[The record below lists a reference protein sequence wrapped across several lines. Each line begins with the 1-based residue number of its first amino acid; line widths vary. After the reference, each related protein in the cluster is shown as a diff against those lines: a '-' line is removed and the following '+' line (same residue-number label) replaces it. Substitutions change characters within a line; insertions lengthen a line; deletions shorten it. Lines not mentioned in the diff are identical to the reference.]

1 MRNRVYLCQLIK
13 KHLIYNQNYKFSVL
27 REIKTKLRC
36 FTKALLEGVIMPDY
50 KLSLSPE
57 LDRKLQEIAE
67 KNNLDI
73 NQLLLNAV
81 SVYSQLKDNT
91 KEEGTNVDIL
101 DKENKA
107 ILKVNIP

>member
-1 MRNRVYLCQLIK
+1 
-13 KHLIYNQNYKFSVL
+13 
-27 REIKTKLRC
+27 
-36 FTKALLEGVIMPDY
+36 MPDY
-50 KLSLSPE
+50 KLSLSPD

-81 SVYSQLKDNT
+81 NVYSQLKDNT
-91 KEEGTNVDIL
+91 KEEGTNVGIL
-101 DKENKA
+101 DKDNKA